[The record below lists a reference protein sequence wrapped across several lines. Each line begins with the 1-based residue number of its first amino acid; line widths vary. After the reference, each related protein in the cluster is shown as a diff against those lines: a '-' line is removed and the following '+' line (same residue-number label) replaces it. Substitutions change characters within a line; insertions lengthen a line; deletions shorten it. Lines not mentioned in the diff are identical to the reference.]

1 LNLAT
6 EDINKELSVLT
17 ATGEN
22 MQMNRLL
29 KNRLALST
37 VITTLIILVVSILLA
52 SVLTY
57 FAINVV
63 STRVQEESLHV
74 SKQHIWVDA
83 DGAATEAAIMV
94 TNNGGRDVVI
104 SKVSVRGQTSDW
116 SNVFYA
122 VAAKGEDLTPD
133 LAYVTTPVA
142 TGNNLG
148 LTATAVKATTDLIL
162 PSGSTMVLYINNPD
176 SIGITDIGL
185 TVSIGIYSAQA
196 VYYSET
202 NIQATPAA

>member
-1 LNLAT
+1 M
-6 EDINKELSVLT
+6 I
-17 ATGEN
+17 
-22 MQMNRLL
+22 RIL
-29 KNRLALST
+29 KNRRALST

-57 FAINVV
+57 FAVNVV

-83 DGAATEAAIMV
+83 DGAATEAAVMV

-104 SKVSVRGQTSDW
+104 NKISVRGQASDW
-116 SNVFYA
+116 ANVFYA
-122 VAAKGEDLTPD
+122 VAADGDDLVTD

-142 TGNNLG
+142 AAADLG
-148 LTATAVKATTDLIL
+148 LADTAHLAATSLIL
-162 PSGSTMVLYINNPD
+162 PSGSTMVIYINDPD
-176 SIGITDIGL
+176 SIGLNDIGL
-185 TVSIGIYSAQA
+185 TVSIGLYSAQA

-202 NIQATPAA
+202 NIQATPVA

>member
-1 LNLAT
+1 
-6 EDINKELSVLT
+6 
-17 ATGEN
+17 
-22 MQMNRLL
+22 MNRLL

-37 VITTLIILVVSILLA
+37 VVTTLIILVVSILLA

-57 FAINVV
+57 FAVNVV

-83 DGAATEAAIMV
+83 DGAASEAAVMV

-104 SKVSVRGQTSDW
+104 NKISVRGQTSDW
-116 SNVFYA
+116 GDVYYA
-122 VAAKGEDLTPD
+122 VAAKGEDLTAD
-133 LAYVTTPVA
+133 LQYLPTPIA
-142 TGNNLG
+142 AGNDFG
-148 LTATAVKATTDLIL
+148 VTATAVQATTSLIL
-162 PSGSTMVLYINNPD
+162 PSGATMIIYANNPD

-185 TVSIGIYSAQA
+185 TVSIALHSAQA

-202 NIQATPAA
+202 NIQATPA

>member
-1 LNLAT
+1 M
-6 EDINKELSVLT
+6 I
-17 ATGEN
+17 
-22 MQMNRLL
+22 RLL

-57 FAINVV
+57 FAVNVV

-74 SKQHIWVDA
+74 SKQHVWVDA

-104 SKVSVRGQTSDW
+104 NKVAVRGQTSDW
-116 SNVFYA
+116 TDVFYA
-122 VAAKGEDLTPD
+122 VAADGDDLVAD
-133 LAYVTTPVA
+133 LAYVDTPVA
-142 TGNNLG
+142 ATNPLG
-148 LTATAVKATTDLIL
+148 LADTAHLASTALIL
-162 PSGSTMVLYINNPD
+162 PSGSTMVIYVNNPD
-176 SIGITDIGL
+176 SIGLNDIGL
-185 TVSIGIYSAQA
+185 TVSIAIHSAQA
-196 VYYSET
+196 VYYSEV

>member
-1 LNLAT
+1 
-6 EDINKELSVLT
+6 
-17 ATGEN
+17 
-22 MQMNRLL
+22 MNRLL

-37 VITTLIILVVSILLA
+37 VITTPIILVVSILLA

-83 DGAATEAAIMV
+83 NDAATEAAIMV

-116 SNVFYA
+116 ANVFYA
-122 VAAKGEDLTPD
+122 VAAKGENLTPD
-133 LAYVTTPVA
+133 LTYVTTPVA
-142 TGNNLG
+142 AGNNLG
-148 LTATAVKATTDLIL
+148 LNATAVKATTDLIL

-176 SIGITDIGL
+176 SIGLTDIGL

-202 NIQATPAA
+202 NIQAAPAA